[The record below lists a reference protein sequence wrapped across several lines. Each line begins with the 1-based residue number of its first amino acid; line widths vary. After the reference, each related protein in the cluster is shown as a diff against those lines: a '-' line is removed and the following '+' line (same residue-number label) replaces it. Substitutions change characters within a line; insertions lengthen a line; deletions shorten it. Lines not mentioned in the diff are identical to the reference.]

1 MGSTG
6 NPPVPVGDWP
16 SDRAVPQLRR
26 SDLFVADGSHPAKS
40 PVGAASSASMP
51 LLRSFD
57 FLPFAIYNY
66 AAPMGLGKPT
76 LALNSMG
83 ASQWRVPRKKRIS
96 GHAVSQGK
104 GERDRLGRTRRR
116 LADGIRTL
124 HCSPLDECLPHIVNA
139 WGGQRPA
146 RIGYLGFLTTGGGFF
161 FRSFR
166 ISSMPRSSC
175 GSPPLAMSAGSS
187 TTLISGSTP

>member
-57 FLPFAIYNY
+57 CLQLAIYKY
-66 AAPMGLGKPT
+66 AAPMGLENAP
-76 LALNSMG
+76 LAIEFNG
-83 ASQWRVPRKKRIS
+83 RRPAAWATRQRIS
-96 GHAVSQGK
+96 GHAPSG
-104 GERDRLGRTRRR
+104 
-116 LADGIRTL
+116 TL
-124 HCSPLDECLPHIVNA
+124 
-139 WGGQRPA
+139 R
-146 RIGYLGFLTTGGGFF
+146 
-161 FRSFR
+161 
-166 ISSMPRSSC
+166 
-175 GSPPLAMSAGSS
+175 
-187 TTLISGSTP
+187 